1 MPLSTSLYDIVL
13 AHTCPHCGNKNE
25 KLGSYFWRMRLYH
38 CSQCQQPVTLN
49 YDDKLKLFAE
59 HATLA
64 KLGPR

>member
-1 MPLSTSLYDIVL
+1 MPLSTRALRHRS
-13 AHTCPHCGNKNE
+13 CPHLFGNKNE
-25 KLGSYFWRMRLYH
+25 KLGSYFWRMRRYH

-64 KLGPR
+64 KLGP